1 MAASSSRTQ
10 LSQQRDEKDEM
21 ILSLKLTIGALTD
34 QNTLITKELGSLCST
49 LQSIEEKMDSIV
61 KLVADKIPADDTVC
75 EERDRSRHRQ
85 SIRSSTAR
93 KRVSEEKE
101 NISGAIHNEQSE
113 SRLRSQESPFLSP
126 ISSMSLERGGDSS
139 VTLSGRKEQSFHR
152 FGDPQKS
159 GRAAILTTVESLL
172 ANAEGGRAREVL
184 LSRVDVT
191 ASDMEILSKLDE
203 IQQDCEATEAVL
215 LAALQELDGGKL
227 FAAFCFLFLLRGIF
241 CDFHAKADNSKG
253 FRIAL
258 RVWCHV
264 AGYNPDFFSTF
275 GVELAAAALEVLG
288 SFGLPD
294 EEVVA
299 QLHPY
304 FSVEEISYLFRTLK
318 KGGAQHRLGS

>member
-191 ASDMEILSKLDE
+191 ASDMEILSKLAHFAG
-203 IQQDCEATEAVL
+203 EATEAVL

-275 GVELAAAALEVLG
+275 GVELAAAALE
-288 SFGLPD
+288 GL
-294 EEVVA
+294 
-299 QLHPY
+299 
-304 FSVEEISYLFRTLK
+304 
-318 KGGAQHRLGS
+318 

>member
-215 LAALQELDGGKL
+215 LAALQELDG
-227 FAAFCFLFLLRGIF
+227 
-241 CDFHAKADNSKG
+241 ADNSKG